1 MGTLEGTDALHPS
14 DPPEQG
20 SCAMQIAPESS
31 QIILTI
37 TKSNFVLMFPIHRNF
52 GFRNSQDHQTAEQPF
67 LLLDCIPHG
76 GNVEQKGRCLFWLPR
91 KSYESGSVGEMIR
104 NAIGAIKIFWG
115 QMCCRLRQRFVR
127 LWLLPPFWCQF
138 HGVAVFRASIQ
149 KFLIMHLTTWST
161 QNSNKVSSILM
172 SARPRNGK
180 RKGADFKAPSRNLG
194 HERSE
199 KRDAKKSRWIG
210 GSRWTAL
217 QRYWKTQERLSE
229 LLHSISGWYD

>member
-91 KSYESGSVGEMIR
+91 KSYESGSVGEMVR

-127 LWLLPPFWCQF
+127 LWLLPPF
-138 HGVAVFRASIQ
+138 
-149 KFLIMHLTTWST
+149 
-161 QNSNKVSSILM
+161 
-172 SARPRNGK
+172 
-180 RKGADFKAPSRNLG
+180 
-194 HERSE
+194 
-199 KRDAKKSRWIG
+199 
-210 GSRWTAL
+210 
-217 QRYWKTQERLSE
+217 
-229 LLHSISGWYD
+229 